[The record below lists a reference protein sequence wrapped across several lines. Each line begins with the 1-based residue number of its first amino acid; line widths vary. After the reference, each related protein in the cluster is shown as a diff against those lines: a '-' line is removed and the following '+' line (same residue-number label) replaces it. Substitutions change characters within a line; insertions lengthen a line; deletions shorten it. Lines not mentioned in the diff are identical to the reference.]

1 MIDKSYIDFIKDK
14 VYNQDEALQFFES
27 LLEVH
32 PHKDTLLSYLNPRRF
47 LLLLELGERSS
58 CIKKLIL
65 RHPTIFEETIPEL
78 WYKVK
83 SKETYLKEIN
93 ELYKHSDMS
102 FEEFLAFYR
111 RRELMRLVA
120 KDILNTEDLEDILLE
135 YSALAD
141 ALIESLIKHIS
152 NDNAKELLVIG
163 MGKLGSN
170 ELNFY
175 SDIDVM
181 FFSKDNT
188 QYYDNICKLFMKS
201 INTNTKEGEIYIT
214 DADLRPFGKS
224 GPIVM
229 SIEAAEDYYEM
240 YGRFWERMAL
250 VRARAVYDESSLFSS
265 FYKNIIIPFV
275 FKKSIDQRDLDNIAL
290 MKEKIEL
297 EQKKKTLSKGY
308 NVKTGEGG
316 IREVEFSLQAMAL
329 LLGGKKPLL
338 RDGNT
343 YRLIMKLEQNGI
355 LSEEEGNSLKEA
367 YTFLRRLEHLIQI
380 KNCVQDHVLK
390 DQDVEKFAFFM
401 GFSKDKFNSLLSLHR
416 SRVREIFDNLLPKS
430 RKKVSLNP
438 CQEAVILEDVEVF
451 SQCIPNVKNP
461 KNFFNSLLG
470 IFQGK
475 EGIYLSEKE
484 RQKFLEYLPTFI
496 KKINSSKEPELILRN
511 LEKFIMSKTGRRII
525 FEKESIF
532 ESLLDIFEAS
542 NTISTEISRYPD
554 TVEDI
559 LTLYQDFPTK
569 EEIKRDLDNYKGVEL
584 DKLNLFRRFKRAW
597 EIRIILNYIT
607 KSKNLI
613 KLFESLSELAEVV
626 LEGSFELRENTLLI
640 ALGKLGSKE
649 LNINSDLDLCF
660 VVKDNQTKISSINYI
675 QDFIK
680 FLTTHTK
687 EGYLYAVDFRLRP
700 MGQKGE
706 LNPTL
711 DFYKNYFENEARF
724 WERLSWTRYRVIT
737 GDKELKKEFE
747 HIVNKFLF
755 EKDIT
760 EKEAQETLNMK
771 FEIEKNLKYSKDKI
785 NIKLASGS
793 MMDAEFITQLYI
805 LKEKLREPSML
816 KAMDIL
822 KNTYP
827 FFERLKELYLYLR
840 SLETSLRLKREGST
854 STLSI
859 MDFGE
864 KTFNET
870 KDVMKEI
877 RSIFLEN
884 INKSF
889 ATNLTYII

>member
-1 MIDKSYIDFIKDK
+1 MLDKTYIDFIEDK
-14 VYNQDEALQFFES
+14 VYNKEEALEFFEA
-27 LLEVH
+27 LLEAH
-32 PHKDTLLSYLNPRRF
+32 PHKDSLVSYLNPRRF

-58 CIKKLIL
+58 CIKKFIL
-65 RHPTIFEETIPEL
+65 KHPTVFEETIPEL
-78 WYKVK
+78 WYKIK
-83 SKETYLKEIN
+83 SKDSYLKEIDK
-93 ELYKHSDMS
+93 LYSSSSMN

-120 KDILNTEDLEDILLE
+120 KDILGTEELEDILLE

-141 ALIESLIKHIS
+141 ALVESLIKYIS
-152 NDNAKELLVIG
+152 KDNAKDLLIIG

-181 FFSKDNT
+181 FFSKEDS
-188 QYYDNICKLFMKS
+188 QYYDEVCKKFIKS
-201 INTNTKEGEIYIT
+201 INTNTREGEIYIT

-229 SIEAAEDYYEM
+229 SIEAAEDYYET

-250 VRARAVYDESSLFSS
+250 IRARAVYDESHLFSS

-297 EQKKKTLSKGY
+297 EQKRKTLSKGY

-355 LSEEEGNSLKEA
+355 LSEEESKSLKEA

-380 KNCVQDHVLK
+380 KNCVQDHTLK
-390 DQDVEKFAFFM
+390 DQDVDKFAFFM
-401 GFSKDKFNSLLSLHR
+401 GFSKEEFNKTLNLHKEK
-416 SRVREIFDNLLPKS
+416 VKEIFDNLLPKN
-430 RKKVSLNP
+430 RKKQTLNP
-438 CQEAVILEDVEVF
+438 CQEAIIIEDIDTF
-451 SQCIPNVKNP
+451 SQCIPNIKNP
-461 KNFFNSLLG
+461 KMFFSTILG

-484 RQKFLEYLPTFI
+484 RQKFLEYLPI
-496 KKINSSKEPELILRN
+496 LLKKINISKEPEMILRN
-511 LEKFIMSKTGRRII
+511 LEKFIMSKTGKRII

-569 EEIKRDLDNYKGVEL
+569 EEIKRDLENYRALDL
-584 DKLNLFRRFKRAW
+584 DKLNLFRRFKRIW

-607 KSKNLI
+607 RSKNLLG
-613 KLFESLSELAEVV
+613 LFESLSNLAEIVI
-626 LEGSFELRENTLLI
+626 EDSFELKKGTLVI
-640 ALGKLGSKE
+640 ALGKFGSKE

-660 VVKDNQTKISSINYI
+660 VAENNQSKVESVQYI
-675 QDFIK
+675 QSFIK
-680 FLTTHTK
+680 FLTSHTK

-706 LNPTL
+706 LNPTF

-724 WERLSWTRYRVIT
+724 WERLSWTRYRIIT
-737 GDKELKKEFE
+737 GDNELKERFE
-747 HIVNKFLF
+747 SLVNNFLF
-755 EKDIT
+755 GKDIT

-771 FEIEKNLKYSKDKI
+771 MEIERNLKYSKDKI
-785 NIKLASGS
+785 NIKLGAGS

-805 LKEKLREPSML
+805 LKEKLRETSML
-816 KAMDIL
+816 KAMETL
-822 KNTYP
+822 ESKYP
-827 FFERLKELYLYLR
+827 FFKRLKELYLYLR
-840 SLETSLRLKREGST
+840 GLETSIRLKREGSS
-854 STLSI
+854 STLSYI
-859 MDFGE
+859 DFGE
-864 KTFNET
+864 DTFNKT
-870 KDVMKEI
+870 KEIMREI

-884 INKSF
+884 IK
-889 ATNLTYII
+889 L

>member
-1 MIDKSYIDFIKDK
+1 MIDKSYIEFIKDK
-14 VYNQDEALQFFES
+14 VYNQEEALEFFEN

-32 PHKDTLLSYLNPRRF
+32 PHKDSLISYLNPRRF
-47 LLLLELGERSS
+47 LLLLELGERSN
-58 CIKKLIL
+58 CIKKFIL
-65 RHPTIFEETIPEL
+65 RHPTVFEETIPEL

-83 SKETYLKEIN
+83 SRESYLKEIEN
-93 ELYKHSDMS
+93 LYKDSSMS

-120 KDILNTEDLEDILLE
+120 KDILGTEELEDILLE
-135 YSALAD
+135 YSSLAD
-141 ALIESLIKHIS
+141 ALIESLIRHIS
-152 NDNAKELLVIG
+152 KDNAKELLIVG

-175 SDIDVM
+175 SDIDIM
-181 FFSKDNT
+181 FFSRNNT
-188 QYYDNICKLFMKS
+188 EYYDNICKLFMKS

-229 SIEAAEDYYEM
+229 SVEAAEDYYEM

-250 VRARAVYDESSLFSS
+250 IRARAVYDESHLFSG

-297 EQKKKTLSKGY
+297 EQKKKTLSKGF

-329 LLGGKKPLL
+329 LLGGRKPLL

-355 LSEEEGNSLKEA
+355 LSEEEGKSLKEA

-380 KNCVQDHVLK
+380 KNCVQEHVLK
-390 DQDVEKFAFFM
+390 DQDIERFAFFM
-401 GFSKDKFNSLLSLHR
+401 GFSKDEFNKTLNLHR
-416 SRVREIFDNLLPKS
+416 ERVREIFDNLLPKN
-430 RKKVSLNP
+430 RKRQSLSP
-438 CQEAVILEDVEVF
+438 CQEAIILEDLESF
-451 SQCIPNVKNP
+451 SSCIPNVQNP
-461 KNFFNSLLG
+461 KIIFNTILG
-470 IFQGK
+470 ILQGK

-484 RQKFLEYLPTFI
+484 RQRFLEYIPILL
-496 KKINSSKEPELILRN
+496 KKINTSKEPDMIMRN
-511 LEKFIMSKTGRRII
+511 LEKFIMSKTGKRII

-569 EEIKRDLDNYKGVEL
+569 EEIKKDLENYRALDL
-584 DKLNLFRRFKRAW
+584 DKLNLFRRFKRIW
-597 EIRIILNYIT
+597 EIRIILNYLT
-607 KSKNLI
+607 KSRNLLR
-613 KLFESLSELAEVV
+613 LFESLSNLAEVV
-626 LEGSFELRENTLLI
+626 IEDSFELKKGALLI
-640 ALGKLGSKE
+640 ALGKFGSKE
-649 LNINSDLDLCF
+649 LNVNSDLDLCF
-660 VVKDNQTKISSINYI
+660 VTENNDIKVESIKYI

-711 DFYKNYFENEARF
+711 EFYKNYFESEARF
-724 WERLSWTRYRVIT
+724 WERLSWTRYRVVA
-737 GDKELKKEFE
+737 GDDELKEEFE
-747 HIVNKFLF
+747 ALANKFLF

-760 EKEAQETLNMK
+760 KKEAEETLNMK
-771 FEIEKNLKYSKDKI
+771 LEIEKNLKYMKDRI
-785 NIKLASGS
+785 NIKLGAGS
-793 MMDAEFITQLYI
+793 MMDAEFITQFYI

-816 KAMDIL
+816 KAMETL
-822 KNTYP
+822 AKLYP
-827 FFERLKELYLYLR
+827 FFSRLKELYLYLR
-840 SLETSLRLKREGST
+840 SLETSIRLKKEGS
-854 STLSI
+854 SSMLGPAELGK
-859 MDFGE
+859 DEFE
-864 KTFNET
+864 KAKET
-870 KDVMKEI
+870 MKEI

-884 INKSF
+884 LKV
-889 ATNLTYII
+889 